1 MSLSPIRPDQ
11 LKPGDV
17 LLLITEHPPLSGYL
31 QALFDYIRYMKPQ
44 NDEEKKKKEKAWSTI
59 VRGIIM
65 YFDGDHFFHASI
77 WDGEMVAEAGTE
89 GIARGDIARYKS
101 FKTPVYRFSKNGKV
115 VMGTPEFPSQ
125 PVIDVS
131 NAIIAQHLPYSYTT
145 AVLLA
150 ILCYS
155 RWQRDEWIDR
165 IEQFF
170 IENLSR
176 WMEPLVREWF
186 KRNRKE
192 LRKVFEQMV
201 VEAMELIL
209 AFRKEKGMVCSEF
222 VAAVYNRAE
231 PIPKYFLEKSYKLQL
246 MANKQIELDT
256 AAMNEQILQ
265 NIEQQLQVLEVP
277 VVELLFTHQTET
289 ANELADW
296 LKRDEMYTPADLA
309 HSPNLIQVGELSFE

>member
-17 LLLITEHPPLSGYL
+17 LLLITEHPPLSGYVK
-31 QALFDYIRYMKPQ
+31 ALFDYIRYLKPR
-44 NDEEKKKKEKAWSTI
+44 NDDEKKIKEQAWSTI
-59 VRGIIM
+59 IRGLIM
-65 YFDGDHFFHASI
+65 YFDGNHFFHASI
-77 WDGEMVAEAGTE
+77 WDGEKVAEAGTE

-101 FKTPVYRFSKNGKV
+101 FKTSVYRFSKNGKV

-131 NAIIAQHLPYSYTT
+131 NSIIAQKLPYSYTT

-150 ILCYS
+150 LLCYT

-176 WMEPLVREWF
+176 WMEPFIREWF

-201 VEAMELIL
+201 VEAIEIIL

-231 PIPKYFLEKSYKLQL
+231 PVPKYFLEKSYKLTL
-246 MANKQIELDT
+246 EANKSIEQETID
-256 AAMNEQILQ
+256 MNEELLLA
-265 NIEQQLQVLEVP
+265 IEQELQTIDLQSYEMLLGAESDIQLLE
-277 VVELLFTHQTET
+277 
-289 ANELADW
+289 W
-296 LKRDEMYTPADLA
+296 LKSDELYTPADLSN
-309 HSPNLIQVGELSFE
+309 SPNLTQVGELHFD